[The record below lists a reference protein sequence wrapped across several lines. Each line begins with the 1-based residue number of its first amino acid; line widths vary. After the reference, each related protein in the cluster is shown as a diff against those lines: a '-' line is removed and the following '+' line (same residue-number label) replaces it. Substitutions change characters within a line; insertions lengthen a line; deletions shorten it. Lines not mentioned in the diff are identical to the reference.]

1 MSALILYD
9 TTQQWGWLGEL
20 YGIMVGNLVSHFG
33 SWTAMPVLSY
43 TAGGMN
49 NYSAVIYIGSTYGEP
64 LPTAFLDDVR
74 LGVRQHL
81 ATDRMGP
88 ELRLDLRLDVVGV

>member
-1 MSALILYD
+1 MSALVLYD

-64 LPTAFLDDVR
+64 LPLHSWMMSSRRASPSSGRTTTS
-74 LGVRQHL
+74 GN
-81 ATDRMGP
+81 
-88 ELRLDLRLDVVGV
+88 